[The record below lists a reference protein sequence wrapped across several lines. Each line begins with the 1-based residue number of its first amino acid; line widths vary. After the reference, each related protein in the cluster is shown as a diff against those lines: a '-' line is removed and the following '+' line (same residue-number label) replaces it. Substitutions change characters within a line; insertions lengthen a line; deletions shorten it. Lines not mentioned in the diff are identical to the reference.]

1 MLVREIFLRKRRMPL
16 FLCALQHF
24 LGALQWKRRVHLA
37 IRRINRRNT
46 VVFARY
52 TVRSAASRD
61 EAPQDRP
68 DVLQPDRGMTL
79 RAVGNS
85 RVILKWQDSQ
95 WSKRRNHLARRCD
108 QRRMGKV
115 YRPARSS
122 NGQAKTA
129 ASRPVEAAAR
139 LPCGI
144 AACLIPG

>member
-24 LGALQWKRRVHLA
+24 LGALQWKRCIHLA
-37 IRRINRRNT
+37 IRHISRQNT
-46 VVFARY
+46 VVFTGY
-52 TVRSAASRD
+52 TVRSAENRD
-61 EAPQDRP
+61 EAPQDHP
-68 DVLQPDRGMTL
+68 DVLQPDWEMTL
-79 RAVGNS
+79 RAAGNS

-122 NGQAKTA
+122 NGHTKTA
-129 ASRPVEAAAR
+129 TSRPVEATAR

-144 AACLIPG
+144 ATCLIRG

>member
-24 LGALQWKRRVHLA
+24 LGALQWKRLDHLA
-37 IRRINRRNT
+37 IRRISRRNT
-46 VVFARY
+46 VVFRRY
-52 TVRSAASRD
+52 TVRSAESRD

-79 RAVGNS
+79 RAAGNS

-108 QRRMGKV
+108 QRRTVKV
-115 YRPARSS
+115 CRPARSAE
-122 NGQAKTA
+122 QPDED
-129 ASRPVEAAAR
+129 RPVTAS
-139 LPCGI
+139 
-144 AACLIPG
+144 